1 MWLVDCHDL
10 PKAPSPQQVHAGAR
24 FKKRIEANIYEAME
38 LMHRALDIRQQ
49 CEEKFP
55 NDLGMK
61 EDIIKNFIDMIKIN
75 GLTNDELQQYIHEAR
90 LRLDYIRKNEGMS
103 TRRKAK
109 IYQALPWS
117 RSLSR

>member
-1 MWLVDCHDL
+1 
-10 PKAPSPQQVHAGAR
+10 
-24 FKKRIEANIYEAME
+24 
-38 LMHRALDIRQQ
+38 
-49 CEEKFP
+49 
-55 NDLGMK
+55 
-61 EDIIKNFIDMIKIN
+61 MIKIN